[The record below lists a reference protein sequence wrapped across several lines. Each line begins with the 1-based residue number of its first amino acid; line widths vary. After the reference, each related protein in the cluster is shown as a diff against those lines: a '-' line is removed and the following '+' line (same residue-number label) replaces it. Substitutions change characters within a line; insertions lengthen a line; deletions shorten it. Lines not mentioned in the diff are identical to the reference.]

1 MQLVIKQYKR
11 KRVGA
16 FETVEVQTIIRNP
29 ADMVVFPDG
38 SVSLAGSLVNG
49 VYSGSVPV
57 KPEDLEVTQIRS

>member
-1 MQLVIKQYKR
+1 MELVIKRYKR
-11 KRVGA
+11 KRVGM
-16 FETVEVQTIIRNP
+16 FETVEVQTVIRNP